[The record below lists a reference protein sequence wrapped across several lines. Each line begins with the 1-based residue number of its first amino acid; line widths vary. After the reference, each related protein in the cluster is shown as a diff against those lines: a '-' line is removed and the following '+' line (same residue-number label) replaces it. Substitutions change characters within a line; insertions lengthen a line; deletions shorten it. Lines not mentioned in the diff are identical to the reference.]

1 MSEREKRRLLDELK
15 EYTNSDAYPLHMPGH
30 KRQKDCRPMSDM
42 GNPFAIDIT
51 EIEGFD
57 NLHHA
62 NGILKDCMDAASEC
76 YTVKKTYFL
85 VNGSSAGILAGI
97 SACTAP
103 DTYFL
108 MARNCHKS
116 AYHAVFLR
124 NLKAEYLYP
133 QILEKL
139 GIQGGI
145 CAESVDISLRK
156 MKEKGKQVSAVCM
169 VSPTYDGMVS
179 DIRSIAKTVHQHGA
193 LLIVD
198 EAHGA
203 HFPFS
208 DHFPESAISQ
218 GADLVIQSLHKTLP
232 SLTQTA
238 VLHVCSDRVN
248 IELLEYF
255 LQIYQSSSPS
265 YVLMA
270 AIDMCIAYMKTDGKR
285 KLEDLSQ
292 NLDWFYEKTKN
303 LKKIQVLDA
312 KNEAICGKYGIV
324 DIDPSKILISA
335 APAGKNGVW
344 LADQLRN
351 RFHLEVEME
360 QEQYVLALMTLM
372 DGREGLE
379 RLNTALQI
387 LDKEEDNTE
396 NRMDFKKENVWCSTK
411 QQELLFQEQNPLSA
425 PFTIQEAVYH
435 KKEYM
440 TWKESIG
447 KIAGEFVYVYPPG
460 IPILVPGER
469 ISKYTVEKIES
480 ILDSGLQLQGVRDQT
495 GAGIQVLSKMQ
506 NGSSQNEIV

>member
-1 MSEREKRRLLDELK
+1 MSKREKQSLLDKLK
-15 EYTNSDAYPLHMPGH
+15 EYSNSDAYPLHMPGH
-30 KRQKDCRPMSDM
+30 KRQTDCIPMSDM

-62 NGILKDCMDAASEC
+62 NGILKDCMDDASES
-76 YTVKKTYFL
+76 YAAKKTYFL

-97 SACTAP
+97 SACASP
-103 DTYFL
+103 SDYLL

-124 NLKAEYLYP
+124 NLKTEYLYP

-145 CAESVDISLRK
+145 SAESVDISLRT
-156 MKEKGKQVSAVCM
+156 MKERGEQVSAVCI

-179 DIRSIAKTVHQHGA
+179 DIKSIAQIVHQYGA

-208 DHFPESAISQ
+208 DRFPESAMSQ
-218 GADLVIQSLHKTLP
+218 GADLVVQSLHKTLP

-238 VLHVCSDRVN
+238 ILHVCTDRVD
-248 IELLEYF
+248 IEMLEYF

-265 YVLMA
+265 YVFMA
-270 AIDMCIAYMKTDGKR
+270 AIDSCITYMKTDGKR
-285 KLEDLSQ
+285 KLEDLNQ
-292 NLDWFYEKTKN
+292 NLDWFYKKTKN

-312 KNEAICGKYGIV
+312 KREEICGKYGIV
-324 DIDPSKILISA
+324 DVDPSKILISA
-335 APAGKNGVW
+335 SPAGKNGVW
-344 LADQLRN
+344 LAEQLRN

-387 LDKEEDNTE
+387 LDEEECKKEHSGFSKEEST
-396 NRMDFKKENVWCSTK
+396 WCSME
-411 QQELLFQEQNPLSA
+411 QQELLLQEQSPLSA

-435 KKEYM
+435 KKEYV
-440 TWKESIG
+440 TWKESVE
-447 KIAGEFVYVYPPG
+447 KISGEFVYVYPPG
-460 IPILVPGER
+460 IPILVPGEK
-469 ISKYTVEKIES
+469 ISKYIVEKIERIQS
-480 ILDSGLQLQGVRDQT
+480 AGLQLQGIRDQT
-495 GAGIQVLSKMQ
+495 GCTIQ
-506 NGSSQNEIV
+506 IVSEV